1 MTAAALIP
9 AKPVPSPAPMPAMK
23 QITKVYSIN
32 ITPFLFI
39 MYEYHYTPAKKG
51 MQIILHQFKSICFLM
66 IRATFLKKIK
76 PPFLSKDGFIVLL

>member
-1 MTAAALIP
+1 
-9 AKPVPSPAPMPAMK
+9 
-23 QITKVYSIN
+23 
-32 ITPFLFI
+32 
-39 MYEYHYTPAKKG
+39 MYEYHYTPANKG